1 MASAKPIKEVI
12 GRTPV
17 YLFGDG
23 EKAIICLH
31 GFGGSKDAVLPFK
44 DSLGFPDTIMVFPD
58 AWGHG
63 ERAERDPLELVREN
77 PVNFARMVKETGD
90 DVRDIVSYLLT
101 EKGVEKI
108 GVIGFSM
115 GGMIVFRA
123 IAVEKRL
130 SVAVA
135 AGAGSV
141 LEVFRKS
148 PEIRKIFGIGC
159 VDVLENDRVVR
170 EADVVFFAE
179 KCPPTPLLLIGG
191 RKDIIVPPESV
202 FKAYEALEKAY
213 KERGL
218 ADKLVLKMYDAGHEI
233 KPGMMNDIRSWV
245 RRWQ

>member
-1 MASAKPIKEVI
+1 MASTRPVKEVI

-17 YLFGDG
+17 YLLGNG
-23 EKAIICLH
+23 EKALIYLH

-44 DSLGFPDTIMVFPD
+44 DSLRFPDTVMVFPD

-63 ERAERDPLELVREN
+63 ERAKRNPLELVQEN

-90 DVRDIVSYLLT
+90 DVKDIASYLLS

-108 GVIGFSM
+108 GIIGFSM

-135 AGAGSV
+135 AGSGSI
-141 LEVFRKS
+141 LEVFRRS
-148 PEIRKIFGIGC
+148 SEIRRIFGIGD
-159 VDVLENDRVVR
+159 VDALVNDEVIH

-179 KCPPTPLLLIGG
+179 KCPPIPLLMIGG
-191 RKDIIVPPESV
+191 KNDTIVPPESV

-213 KERGL
+213 RGL
-218 ADKLVLKMYDAGHEI
+218 GVADRLVLEMYDAGHEI
-233 KPGMMNDIRSWV
+233 KPEMISSIKSWV
-245 RRWQ
+245 ERWL